1 MFSGKPDKITL
12 KITAIYLLIG
22 AAWILLSDK
31 VLNFLVK
38 DLELVTVFSLIKG
51 CLYVV
56 ISGLLIYFLIN
67 KSINQIK
74 ETEADLKQS
83 CNDFSDANIKLEKAN
98 RQLAESQK
106 ELEEQYQ
113 QILIDQKKIQES
125 EERYRFISEAT
136 NDAIWQEVNG
146 VTTFSDRWYQITG
159 YSKSDIEEAE
169 GGWESFIHPEDRALV
184 RDRMLIHKSCK
195 TPYFNCEYRFR
206 RKDGKYIWIYARGRA
221 YFNAKGEFC
230 HMAGSYTDI
239 TELKEY
245 EHRLHHQAYHDQLTG
260 LKNRFALN
268 EKLNSLINESRD
280 KKFALIYIDID
291 NFKYVNDTMGH
302 RFGDLLLMQISDR
315 LLGNEISNS
324 TVYRIGGDEF
334 LILVEKYYKKENL
347 ERIAVN
353 ILKAFKPCFVV
364 GDLNTYTT
372 ISIGVSTYPEH
383 GNETDELLKSAD
395 IAVYKAKEGG
405 RNRIVFFN
413 TPMNEEIT
421 ERMTIEKH
429 LRNAL
434 DNNEFELN
442 YQPQLDIK
450 RSVISG
456 FEALLRWKN
465 PELGTVPPI
474 KFIGIAEATHLII
487 PIGEWVLREACRFL
501 CKLEKAGYNGFNIA
515 VNISMLQLLQ
525 DDFAHM
531 VMDIIDSFGL
541 NPKQIELEITES
553 ILMESYE
560 VIAGKLKLLR
570 ARGINIALDDFGKG
584 YSSLNYLKNLP
595 ITTLKVDKS
604 FIDTISNTGNDKS
617 LADLI
622 VKIGRSM
629 DLCVVAEGVETQ
641 EQMDYLIKHKCHKI
655 QGYLVGKPMQEAD
668 ITKKIEEQNK
678 IAFQEVSNL

>member
-1 MFSGKPDKITL
+1 MFFNKPDKISL
-12 KITAIYLLIG
+12 KITAIYLMIG

-31 VLNFLVK
+31 ILNFMVHDK
-38 DLELVTVFSLIKG
+38 ELVTIFSLIKG
-51 CLYVV
+51 CLYVI
-56 ISGLLIYFLIN
+56 ISGILIYFLIN

-74 ETEADLKQS
+74 KTEAELKQS
-83 CNDFSDANIKLEKAN
+83 CNDFSDANIKLETAN

-106 ELEEQYQ
+106 ELKEQYR
-113 QILIDQKKIQES
+113 QILIDQKKIEES
-125 EERYRFISEAT
+125 EERYRFVSEAA

-146 VTTFSDRWYQITG
+146 VSIFSDRWYQITG

-169 GGWESFIHPEDRALV
+169 GGWESFIHPEDRAVV
-184 RDRMLIHKSCK
+184 RDRMLIHKRCK
-195 TPYFNCEYRFR
+195 TPYYNCEYRFK
-206 RKDGKYIWIYARGRA
+206 RKDGKYIWIYARGKA
-221 YFNAKGEFC
+221 YFNDNGELC

-260 LKNRFALN
+260 LENRFALN
-268 EKLNSLINESRD
+268 EKLNSLINKSGG

-302 RFGDLLLMQISDR
+302 RFGDLLLKKISER
-315 LLGNEISNS
+315 LLENGILNS

-334 LILVEKYYKKENL
+334 LVLVEKYYKKEYL

-364 GDLNTYTT
+364 GKLNIYSTT
-372 ISIGVSTYPEH
+372 SIGVSTYPEH

-395 IAVYKAKEGG
+395 IAVYKAKEAG

-413 TPMNEEIT
+413 TPMNEEMT
-421 ERMTIEKH
+421 ERMVIEKH

-434 DNNEFELN
+434 DNNEFELY

-456 FEALLRWKN
+456 FEALLRWRS
-465 PELGTVPPI
+465 PELGPVSPM
-474 KFIGIAEATHLII
+474 KFISIAEATHLII

-501 CKLEKAGYNGFNIA
+501 SNLEKMGHKGFNIS

-531 VMDIIDSFGL
+531 VMDTIDSVGL
-541 NPKQIELEITES
+541 NPKQVELEITES

-617 LADLI
+617 LTDLI

-655 QGYLVGKPMQEAD
+655 QGYLLSKPVQEAD
-668 ITKKIEEQNK
+668 IIKKIEEQNK
-678 IAFQEVSNL
+678 ISYQEVSNL

>member
-1 MFSGKPDKITL
+1 MFFNKPDKISL
-12 KITAIYLLIG
+12 KITAIYLMIG

-31 VLNFLVK
+31 ILNFMVHDK
-38 DLELVTVFSLIKG
+38 VLVTIFSLIKG
-51 CLYVV
+51 CLYVI
-56 ISGLLIYFLIN
+56 ISGILIYFLIN

-74 ETEADLKQS
+74 KTEAELKQS
-83 CNDFSDANIKLEKAN
+83 CNDFSDANIKLETAN

-106 ELEEQYQ
+106 ELKEQYR
-113 QILIDQKKIQES
+113 QILIDQKKIEES
-125 EERYRFISEAT
+125 EERYRFVSEAA

-146 VTTFSDRWYQITG
+146 VSIFSDRWYQITG

-169 GGWESFIHPEDRALV
+169 GGWESFIHPEDRAVV
-184 RDRMLIHKSCK
+184 RDRMLIHKRCK
-195 TPYFNCEYRFR
+195 TPYYNCEYRFK
-206 RKDGKYIWIYARGRA
+206 RKDGKYIWIYARGKA
-221 YFNAKGEFC
+221 YFNDNGELC

-260 LKNRFALN
+260 LENRFALN
-268 EKLNSLINESRD
+268 EKLNSLINKSGGE
-280 KKFALIYIDID
+280 KFALIYIDID

-302 RFGDLLLMQISDR
+302 RFGDLLLKKISER
-315 LLGNEISNS
+315 LLENGILNS

-334 LILVEKYYKKENL
+334 LVLVEKYYKKEYL

-364 GDLNTYTT
+364 GNLNIYSTT
-372 ISIGVSTYPEH
+372 SIGVSTYPEH

-395 IAVYKAKEGG
+395 IAVYKAKEAG

-413 TPMNEEIT
+413 TPMNEEMT
-421 ERMTIEKH
+421 ERMVIEKH

-434 DNNEFELN
+434 DNNEFELY

-456 FEALLRWKN
+456 FEALLRWRS
-465 PELGTVPPI
+465 PELGPVSPM
-474 KFIGIAEATHLII
+474 KFISIAEATHLII

-501 CKLEKAGYNGFNIA
+501 SNLEKMGHKGFNIS

-531 VMDIIDSFGL
+531 VMDIIDSVGL
-541 NPKQIELEITES
+541 NPKQVELEITES

-617 LADLI
+617 LTDLI

-629 DLCVVAEGVETQ
+629 DLCVIAEGVETQ

-655 QGYLVGKPMQEAD
+655 QGYLLSKPVQEAD
-668 ITKKIEEQNK
+668 IIKKIEEQNK
-678 IAFQEVSNL
+678 ISYQEVSNL

>member
-1 MFSGKPDKITL
+1 MFFNKPDKISL
-12 KITAIYLLIG
+12 KITAIYLMIG
-22 AAWILLSDK
+22 AAWILLSDEI
-31 VLNFLVK
+31 LNFLVK
-38 DLELVTVFSLIKG
+38 DKELVTIFSLIKG
-51 CLYVV
+51 CLYVI
-56 ISGLLIYFLIN
+56 ISGILIYFLIN
-67 KSINQIK
+67 KSILQIK
-74 ETEADLKQS
+74 KTEAELKQS
-83 CNDFSDANIKLEKAN
+83 CNDFSDANIKLETAN

-106 ELEEQYQ
+106 ELKEQYR

-125 EERYRFISEAT
+125 EERYRFVSEAA

-146 VTTFSDRWYQITG
+146 VSIFSDRWYQITG

-169 GGWESFIHPEDRALV
+169 GGWESFIHPEDRAVV
-184 RDRMLIHKSCK
+184 RDRMLIHKRCK
-195 TPYFNCEYRFR
+195 TPYYNCEYRFK
-206 RKDGKYIWIYARGRA
+206 RKDGKYIWIYARGKA
-221 YFNAKGEFC
+221 YFNDNGELC

-245 EHRLHHQAYHDQLTG
+245 ERRLHHQAYHDQLTG
-260 LKNRFALN
+260 LENRFALN
-268 EKLNSLINESRD
+268 EKLNSLINKSGGE
-280 KKFALIYIDID
+280 KFALIYIDID

-302 RFGDLLLMQISDR
+302 RFGDLLLKKISER
-315 LLGNEISNS
+315 LLENGILNS

-334 LILVEKYYKKENL
+334 LVLVEKYYKKEYL

-353 ILKAFKPCFVV
+353 ILRAFKPCFVV
-364 GDLNTYTT
+364 GNLNIYST

-395 IAVYKAKEGG
+395 IAVYKAKEAG

-413 TPMNEEIT
+413 TPMNEEMT
-421 ERMTIEKH
+421 ERMVIEKH

-434 DNNEFELN
+434 DNNEFELY

-456 FEALLRWKN
+456 FEALLRWRS
-465 PELGTVPPI
+465 PELGHVSPM
-474 KFIGIAEATHLII
+474 KFISIAEATHLII

-501 CKLEKAGYNGFNIA
+501 SNLEKMGHKGFNIS

-531 VMDIIDSFGL
+531 VMDIIDSVGL
-541 NPKQIELEITES
+541 NPKQVELEITES

-617 LADLI
+617 LTDLI

-655 QGYLVGKPMQEAD
+655 QGYLLSKPVQEAD
-668 ITKKIEEQNK
+668 IIKKIEEQNK
-678 IAFQEVSNL
+678 ISYQEVSNL